1 MTTKKKGFTLIEL
14 MIVVAIIGIL
24 AAIAIPN
31 FVKFQAKGKQSE
43 ANAQLK
49 AIFSAQKA
57 NFPINQGYWSDI
69 GGIGF
74 SPERGNRYHY
84 DLGAT
89 SMTIADGANTRC
101 AVANFQMRD
110 TAVIAG
116 MDGDCGVGVDSAR
129 HGANF
134 VDATIDAIA
143 TTGTATFVSENT
155 NAALAVTVSGVNGM
169 ACPSCDFAAR
179 AKSNIDND
187 ARADEWFISS
197 QTIETGGTVTGCSTI
212 MTVALMN
219 AYTSGTPAITNDDVC
234 SD

>member
-74 SPERGNRYHY
+74 SPERGNRYQY

-89 SMTIADGANTRC
+89 SPTIAMGANTRC
-101 AVANFQMRD
+101 LVANFQSRAA
-110 TAVIAG
+110 AVIAG
-116 MDGDCGVGVDSAR
+116 MDGDCGVGIDSAR
-129 HGANF
+129 HGDNF
-134 VDATIDAIA
+134 LDATIDMIG
-143 TTGTATFVSENT
+143 TTGTATFISENT
-155 NAALAVTVSGVNGM
+155 NANLAVTVTGVNGGS
-169 ACPSCDFAAR
+169 CPSCDFAAR

-197 QTIETGGTVTGCSTI
+197 QTIETGGAVVGCSTI

-219 AYTSGTPAITNDDVC
+219 AFTSGTPAITNDDVC

>member
-31 FVKFQAKGKQSE
+31 FIKFQAKGKQAE
-43 ANAQLK
+43 ANSQLK

-74 SPERGNRYHY
+74 SPERGNRYIY

-89 SMTIADGANTRC
+89 AATIAAGTNAHCALANTQSR
-101 AVANFQMRD
+101 AA
-110 TAVIAG
+110 AVIAG
-116 MDGDCGVGVDSAR
+116 MDGDCGVGIDSLR

-134 VDATIDAIA
+134 VDATVDGIV
-143 TTGTATFVSENT
+143 TTGTVMFSMENT
-155 NAALAVTVSGVNGM
+155 NDALVADMTGVNGGM
-169 ACPSCDFAAR
+169 CPSCDFAAK

-187 ARADEWFISS
+187 ARADEWWISS
-197 QTIETGGTVTGCSTI
+197 QTIETGGVVTGCSTA
-212 MTVALMN
+212 MTIANMN
-219 AYTSGTPAITNDDVC
+219 AYTSGSPAIVNDDVC